1 MVHKRHFNGFGTVS
15 FLVMGIIVVSFT
27 DLFVND
33 TNNKIL
39 CTIMVD
45 QMVSND
51 ANMSNSGSSL
61 RREETNNINL

>member
-1 MVHKRHFNGFGTVS
+1 
-15 FLVMGIIVVSFT
+15 MGIIVVSFT